1 MKNLLLI
8 FSVLISSS
16 LFALE
21 IINEFNPSGS
31 PFNNTPKPGYDG
43 SVALTSSSGVY
54 WYNSSGNL
62 VKHLTTPSINP
73 HYVSNELLICY
84 TNYWDNVENE
94 LSYTLYIETPT
105 DSNVSTIQWLSEKI
119 VNGIFAVIDSNGKV
133 LMYDVG
139 EVNSQGAPGPQGPAG
154 PQGEQ
159 GPQGIQG
166 EQGPRGYTG
175 LIGPQG
181 EQGPQGIQGETGPQG
196 PQGPAGTS
204 STNSSSITNII
215 PSSAV
220 VIPSDSSGPVQII
233 LESSEDMVNWNS
245 ANPGTYGASTNERFF
260 RIRAVQDTE

>member
-8 FSVLISSS
+8 LSVLLSSS

-119 VNGIFAVIDSNGKV
+119 VNGIFSVIDSNGKV

-139 EVNSQGAPGPQGPAG
+139 ESNSQ
-154 PQGEQ
+154 
-159 GPQGIQG
+159 
-166 EQGPRGYTG
+166 
-175 LIGPQG
+175 
-181 EQGPQGIQGETGPQG
+181 
-196 PQGPAGTS
+196 S
-204 STNSSSITNII
+204 STNLI
-215 PSSAV
+215 PSNAV

-260 RIRAVQDTE
+260 RIRAVQETE

>member
-1 MKNLLLI
+1 MKILLTL
-8 FSVLISSS
+8 FLVLWGTS
-16 LFALE
+16 LSALE

-119 VNGIFAVIDSNGKV
+119 VNGIFAVIDSSGKV

-139 EVNSQGAPGPQGPAG
+139 ESNSQ
-154 PQGEQ
+154 
-159 GPQGIQG
+159 
-166 EQGPRGYTG
+166 
-175 LIGPQG
+175 
-181 EQGPQGIQGETGPQG
+181 
-196 PQGPAGTS
+196 S
-204 STNSSSITNII
+204 STNFI
-215 PSSAV
+215 PSNAV
-220 VIPSDSSGPVQII
+220 VIPSDASGPVQII

-260 RIRAVQDTE
+260 RVRAVEDTE

>member
-1 MKNLLLI
+1 MKILLTL
-8 FSVLISSS
+8 FLVLWGTS
-16 LFALE
+16 LSALE

-43 SVALTSSSGVY
+43 SVALKSSSGVY

-119 VNGIFAVIDSNGKV
+119 VNGIFAVIDSSGKV

-139 EVNSQGAPGPQGPAG
+139 ESNSQ
-154 PQGEQ
+154 
-159 GPQGIQG
+159 
-166 EQGPRGYTG
+166 
-175 LIGPQG
+175 
-181 EQGPQGIQGETGPQG
+181 
-196 PQGPAGTS
+196 S
-204 STNSSSITNII
+204 STNFI
-215 PSSAV
+215 PSNAV
-220 VIPSDSSGPVQII
+220 VIPSDASGPVQII

-260 RIRAVQDTE
+260 RVRAVEDTE